1 MKISRKMKKIFVTFL
16 TATLSII
23 MFVTSTSATNIVSY
37 SEYFEHEGVVDA
49 IESMGWYQTR
59 NRFSFGVDLECYECD
74 NVDYVYAKLELTV
87 TYPSS
92 PTDEEYSDVTFGYYT
107 PDNTWDSDELSITVS
122 NFDRDYEIVNV
133 LADITYEIHYDN
145 GVIEQ
150 YVYTYNAVA
159 YDGEIY
165 YFREEDVHTYFF
177 PIGE

>member
-23 MFVTSTSATNIVSY
+23 MFVTSTSAANIV
-37 SEYFEHEGVVDA
+37 EYFEHEGVVDA
-49 IESMGWYQTR
+49 IESMGWNRTR
-59 NRFSFGVDLECYECD
+59 NMFSFGVDLECYECD

-87 TYPSS
+87 KYPLS
-92 PTDEEYSDVTFGYYT
+92 PTDEEYSDDTFGYYT
-107 PDNTWDSDELSITVS
+107 PDDTWDSDELSITVS

-165 YFREEDVHTYFF
+165 HLREEDVHTYFF